1 MKNWGMMKHRVAR
14 FVVAAAVGGSVFQ
27 LSGCDPRV
35 RDTILVGLEETTQG
49 ISSVLI
55 SAFFITLDDENDP
68 SGGGTTGGTT
78 TTSP

>member
-1 MKNWGMMKHRVAR
+1 MTKWGMTKHRVAR
-14 FVVAAAVGGSVFQ
+14 IVVAAAVGGSVFQ

-49 ISSVLI
+49 LSSALI
-55 SAFFITLDDENDP
+55 SAFFITLDDEGDT
-68 SGGGTTGGTT
+68 SGGTTGGTT

>member
-1 MKNWGMMKHRVAR
+1 MMIRGLRKNRWTRW
-14 FVVAAAVGGSVFQ
+14 VAAAALGGSAFQ

-35 RDTILVGLEETTQG
+35 RDTILTGLEDTTQ
-49 ISSVLI
+49 SLSEALI

-68 SGGGTTGGTT
+68 SNGGTTGGTT

>member
-1 MKNWGMMKHRVAR
+1 MMNWGAKKNRLVRLMVAT
-14 FVVAAAVGGSVFQ
+14 AVGGSAFQ

-49 ISSVLI
+49 LSSALI
-55 SAFFITLDDENDP
+55 TAFFITLDDESDSSN
-68 SGGGTTGGTT
+68 GGTTGGTT